1 MDKMNSFSK
10 VARTIFGA
18 VNTAEVLKLR
28 VKVYSSFSSYIDGV
42 TYKNTL
48 ERSQP
53 FPNGL

>member
-1 MDKMNSFSK
+1 MNSFSK

-28 VKVYSSFSSYIDGV
+28 VTDYSSFSSYIDGV